1 MDIVAIIVQ
10 IIVGI
15 IIISAPALWLAGKWR
30 VGPAKAKFMDAVT
43 ITALGVIADAVIG
56 AILGGG
62 LGSLVQLGV
71 YLYLVQKYYETDWV
85 DAAIIAVISFA
96 ILFVVTMILGILGFA
111 ILGPSIAGAF

>member
-10 IIVGI
+10 LIVGV
-15 IIISAPALWLAGKWR
+15 IISAPALWLAGKWR
-30 VGPAKAKFMDAVT
+30 VGARKAKFMDAVT

-56 AILGGG
+56 AVLGGG

-85 DAAIIAVISFA
+85 EAAIISVIAFA
-96 ILFVVTMILGILGFA
+96 ILFVVTMILGVLGFA
-111 ILGPSIAGAF
+111 LLGPSIAGAF

>member
-1 MDIVAIIVQ
+1 MDIVAIVVQ

-15 IIISAPALWLAGKWR
+15 VISAPALWLAGKWR
-30 VGPAKAKFMDAVT
+30 VGSARAKFMDAVT
-43 ITALGVIADAVIG
+43 ITAFGVIADAVIG

-85 DAAIIAVISFA
+85 DAAIIAVIAFA
-96 ILFVVTMILGILGFA
+96 ILFVVTMILGVLGIA